1 MSKGGGEE
9 GLGGRN
15 VGEDSEE
22 DEGGEEGGE
31 DEDDEWGEGGSR
43 DDMEPEDGVDAL
55 DEDVVVYWR

>member
-1 MSKGGGEE
+1 MLEGEGKE

-15 VGEDSEE
+15 VGEGLEE

-43 DDMEPEDGVDAL
+43 DDIELEDGVDVL